1 MVSSSLKD
9 RRRNGGR
16 NRQRKAV
23 GASEVA
29 VAHADVRARGSLHS
43 FGGCAFLAQVL

>member
-1 MVSSSLKD
+1 MASSSLKN

-16 NRQRKAV
+16 NRQRRAI

-29 VAHADVRARGSLHS
+29 VAHADVRARVSLHN
-43 FGGCAFLAQVL
+43 FEECAFLAHVL